1 MLSLIH
7 TIEVLLAGIWLGGV
21 VFTTVVVTPALKAMK
36 WDEAERIQV
45 RSVIGRHYAPVAT
58 LNLALLLISSV
69 LLGLTVEPGGMFY
82 SEIALVLVLFA
93 LATAHG
99 VYFGPRLSGLAAA
112 QQQVSNPDVVATVV
126 ERRHALQRLSLAFN
140 VTNLA
145 VSFALLALIA
155 NA

>member
-1 MLSLIH
+1 MLDLIQ
-7 TIEVLLAGIWLGGV
+7 TIQLLLAGIWLGGV
-21 VFTTVVVTPALKAMK
+21 VFTTMVVSPALKAMK
-36 WDEAERIQV
+36 WEEVERIQV

-69 LLGLTVEPGGMFY
+69 LLGLTGKTDGMFY
-82 SEIALVLVLFA
+82 SEIALVLVLVA

-112 QQQVSNPDVVATVV
+112 QQQVSGPDGVTLVV
-126 ERRHALQRLSLAFN
+126 ERRHALQRLSLALN

-145 VSFALLALIA
+145 ASLALLVLIA